1 MIRGTRSSFDWHVIL
16 VYMAPAIVAAM
27 CAWIVGD
34 IVQHGIGKLS
44 WSFLVDPPLR
54 SGRQGGIGPIL
65 LSTLLIV
72 SICLAVALPVAVGAA
87 LLLSEFIPRRSRAA
101 RAVRLSL
108 DVLAGMPSVV
118 FGLFGSA
125 FFCGFLGFGFS
136 ILAGG
141 LTLACMVL
149 PVMIRTAEEALRCVP
164 NAYRLGAS
172 ALGMTRT
179 RAILTILLPMARPGI
194 IVGILLSVGRA
205 MAETAALVF
214 TSGYVDRTPSSVLDS
229 GRALS
234 VHIFDLALNV
244 PGGDAPAYRASV
256 VLLGLLLLINGVML
270 CMSILLKR
278 LTGVSAST

>member
-1 MIRGTRSSFDWHVIL
+1 MIKSSRYSFDWHGIL
-16 VYMAPAIVAAM
+16 VYMAPVMVTAM

-34 IVQHGIGKLS
+34 ILQHGVGKLS
-44 WSFLVDPPLR
+44 WSFLTEPPLR

-72 SICLAVALPVAVGAA
+72 SICLAAALPVALGAA
-87 LLLSEFIPRRSRAA
+87 LLLAEFVSVRSRIG
-101 RAVRLSL
+101 RMVRLSL

-136 ILAGG
+136 ILSGG

-149 PVMIRTAEEALRCVP
+149 PVMIRTAEEALRSVP

-179 RAILTILLPMARPGI
+179 RAILTILLPVARPGI
-194 IVGILLSVGRA
+194 IVGILLSIGRA

-214 TSGYVDRTPSSVLDS
+214 TSGYVDRTPSSLMDS

-234 VHIFDLALNV
+234 VHIFDLAMNV

-270 CMSILLKR
+270 CTSTLLKR